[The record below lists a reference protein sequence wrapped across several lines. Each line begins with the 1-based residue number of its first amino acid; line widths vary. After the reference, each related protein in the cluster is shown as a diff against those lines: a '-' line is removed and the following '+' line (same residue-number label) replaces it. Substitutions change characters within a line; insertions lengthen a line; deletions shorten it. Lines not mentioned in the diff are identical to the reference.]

1 LHYEKLD
8 PRVMKTIDQLDVR
21 GKRILVRVDYNVPL
35 REDGTV
41 ANNQR
46 ITATLP
52 TLQSILDRGGRAVL
66 VSHLGRPKAAFEAA
80 YSLRPVAH
88 ELARVLGRPVQFSEQ
103 TVGADAVAATKAL
116 LDGEVLLL
124 ENVRFFAGEEAG
136 DAEFAAQLAE
146 LGDAYVNDA
155 FGTAHRAHAS
165 TAVVAA
171 HFKGSSAFGMVMAS
185 EIANVDRV
193 LASNEK
199 PSVAVVGGSKVS
211 SKIVILERL
220 LDRVDALLI
229 GGGMAFTFLKA
240 QGAQVGNSLVE
251 DEHLETANQIMRAA
265 EAKGVRIYL
274 PTDVVAAD
282 RFAADA
288 ATQVT
293 ASAQIPDGW
302 MGLDVGPQ
310 TLETYAEVV
319 RTAKTLLWNG
329 PLGVFELDAFA
340 AGTRGLGEA
349 IAAATEA
356 GTLFSLVGGGDSVAA
371 VEQFGLSR
379 RVSYVSTGG
388 GAMLEYLEGRVLPG
402 IQAVY
407 DAE

>member
-1 LHYEKLD
+1 
-8 PRVMKTIDQLDVR
+8 M
-21 GKRILVRVDYNVPL
+21 VRVDYNVPL
-35 REDGTV
+35 REDGEV

-46 ITATLP
+46 IVATIP
-52 TLQSILDRGGRAVL
+52 TLKSILDRGGRAVL
-66 VSHLGRPKAAFEAA
+66 VSHLGRPKAAYEAA
-80 YSLRPVAH
+80 YSLRPVAV
-88 ELARVLGRPVQFSEQ
+88 ELARILGREVQFSEY
-103 TVGADAVAATKAL
+103 TVGHEAVAATKAL
-116 LDGEVLLL
+116 QDGEVLLM
-124 ENVRFFAGEEAG
+124 ENVRFFPGEESG
-136 DAEFAAQLAE
+136 DAQFARQLAE

-171 HFKGSSAFGMVMAS
+171 QFAGRAAFGHVMAR

-193 LASNEK
+193 LQSKEK

-240 QGAQVGNSLVE
+240 QGAHVGNSLVE
-251 DEHLETANQIMRAA
+251 DEHLGTAKHILEAA
-265 EAKGVRIYL
+265 KAKGVDIYL
-274 PTDVVAAD
+274 PVDVVAAD
-282 RFAADA
+282 RFAGDA
-288 ATQVT
+288 ATQIVSST
-293 ASAQIPDGW
+293 RIPDGW
-302 MGLDVGPQ
+302 MGLDVGP
-310 TLETYAEVV
+310 ETVAAYAKVV
-319 RTAKTLLWNG
+319 GNAKTLLWNG
-329 PLGVFELDAFA
+329 PLGVFELEAFA
-340 AGTRGLGEA
+340 HGTRALGEA
-349 IAAATEA
+349 IASATA
-356 GTLFSLVGGGDSVAA
+356 SGSLFSLVGGGDSVAA
-371 VEQFGLSR
+371 VEQFGLAD

>member
-1 LHYEKLD
+1 
-8 PRVMKTIDQLDVR
+8 M
-21 GKRILVRVDYNVPL
+21 VRVDYNVPL
-35 REDGTV
+35 REDGEV

-46 ITATLP
+46 IVATIP
-52 TLQSILDRGGRAVL
+52 TLKSILDRGGRAVL
-66 VSHLGRPKAAFEAA
+66 VSHLGRPKAAYEAA
-80 YSLRPVAH
+80 YSLRPVAV
-88 ELARVLGRPVQFSEQ
+88 ELARILGREVQFSEY
-103 TVGADAVAATKAL
+103 TVGPEAVAATKAL
-116 LDGEVLLL
+116 QDGEVLLM
-124 ENVRFFAGEEAG
+124 ENVRFFPGEESG
-136 DAEFAAQLAE
+136 DAQFARQLAE

-171 HFKGSSAFGMVMAS
+171 QFAGRAAFGHVMAR

-193 LASNEK
+193 LQSKEK

-240 QGAQVGNSLVE
+240 QGAHVGNSLVE
-251 DEHLETANQIMRAA
+251 DEHLGTAKHILEAA
-265 EAKGVRIYL
+265 KAKGVDIYL
-274 PTDVVAAD
+274 PVDVVAAD
-282 RFAADA
+282 RFAGDA
-288 ATQVT
+288 ATQIVSST
-293 ASAQIPDGW
+293 RIPDGW
-302 MGLDVGPQ
+302 MGLDVGP
-310 TLETYAEVV
+310 ETVAAYAKVV
-319 RTAKTLLWNG
+319 GNAKTLLWNG
-329 PLGVFELDAFA
+329 PLGVFELEAFA
-340 AGTRGLGEA
+340 NGTRALGEA
-349 IAAATEA
+349 IASATA
-356 GTLFSLVGGGDSVAA
+356 SGSLFSLVGGGDSVAA
-371 VEQFGLSR
+371 VEQFGLAD

>member
-1 LHYEKLD
+1 
-8 PRVMKTIDQLDVR
+8 MKTIEQLDVR

-35 REDGTV
+35 REDGEV

-46 ITATLP
+46 IVATIP
-52 TLQSILDRGGRAVL
+52 TLKSILDRGGRAVL
-66 VSHLGRPKAAFEAA
+66 VSHLGRPKAAYEAA
-80 YSLRPVAH
+80 YSLRPVAV
-88 ELARVLGRPVQFSEQ
+88 ELARILGREVQFSEY
-103 TVGADAVAATKAL
+103 TVGPEAVAATKAL
-116 LDGEVLLL
+116 QDGEVLLM
-124 ENVRFFAGEEAG
+124 ENVRFFPGEESG
-136 DAEFAAQLAE
+136 DAQFARQLAE

-171 HFKGSSAFGMVMAS
+171 QFAGRAAFGHVMAR

-193 LASNEK
+193 LQSKEK

-240 QGAQVGNSLVE
+240 QGAHVGNSLVE
-251 DEHLETANQIMRAA
+251 DEHLGTAKHILEAA
-265 EAKGVRIYL
+265 KAKGVDIYL
-274 PTDVVAAD
+274 PVDVVAAD
-282 RFAADA
+282 RFAGDA
-288 ATQVT
+288 ATQIVSST
-293 ASAQIPDGW
+293 RIPDGW
-302 MGLDVGPQ
+302 MGLDVGP
-310 TLETYAEVV
+310 ETVTAYAKVV
-319 RTAKTLLWNG
+319 GNAKTLLWNG
-329 PLGVFELDAFA
+329 PLGVFELEAFA
-340 AGTRGLGEA
+340 NGTRALGEA
-349 IAAATEA
+349 IASATA
-356 GTLFSLVGGGDSVAA
+356 SGSLFSLVGGGDSVAA
-371 VEQFGLSR
+371 VEQFGLAD

>member
-1 LHYEKLD
+1 
-8 PRVMKTIDQLDVR
+8 MKHIDQLPVQ
-21 GKRILVRVDYNVPL
+21 GQRILVRVDYNVPL
-35 REDGTV
+35 NDAGEV

-46 ITATLP
+46 IVATLP
-52 TLQSILDRGGRAVL
+52 TVKSILDRGGRAVL
-66 VSHLGRPKAAFEAA
+66 VSHLGRPKSAADVA
-80 YSLRPVAH
+80 YSLQPVAR
-88 ELARVLGRPVQFSEQ
+88 ELERVLGRPVAFCHT
-103 TVGADAVAATKAL
+103 TVGTEAVAATKAL
-116 LDGEVLLL
+116 QDGDVLLL
-124 ENVRFFAGEEAG
+124 ENVRFHPEEEAG
-136 DAEFAAQLAE
+136 DAGFAAQLAE

-171 HFKGSSAFGMVMAS
+171 HFKGRAAFGHVMAN
-185 EIANVDRV
+185 EIRNVDRV
-193 LASNEK
+193 LASQDK

-240 QGAQVGNSLVE
+240 QGASVGSSLVE
-251 DEHLETANQIMRAA
+251 LEHLDTARQILDVAKS
-265 EAKGVRIYL
+265 KGVAIHL

-288 ATQVT
+288 TTQIV
-293 ASAQIPDGW
+293 SSHSIPDGW
-302 MGLDVGPQ
+302 MGLDVGPA
-310 TLETYAEVV
+310 TVADYCEVV
-319 RTAKTLLWNG
+319 QAAKTLLWNG
-329 PLGVFELDAFA
+329 PLGVFELEAFSK
-340 AGTRGLGEA
+340 GTRDLGIA
-349 IAAATEA
+349 IADATQN
-356 GTLFSLVGGGDSVAA
+356 GGLFSLVGGGDSVAA
-371 VEQFGLSR
+371 VDQFGLSS

>member
-1 LHYEKLD
+1 
-8 PRVMKTIDQLDVR
+8 MKTIEQLDVR

-35 REDGTV
+35 REDGEV

-46 ITATLP
+46 IVATIP
-52 TLQSILDRGGRAVL
+52 TLKSILDRGGRAVL
-66 VSHLGRPKAAFEAA
+66 VSHLGRPKAAYEAA
-80 YSLRPVAH
+80 YSLRPVAV
-88 ELARVLGRPVQFSEQ
+88 ELARILGREVQFSEY
-103 TVGADAVAATKAL
+103 TVGPEAVAATKAL
-116 LDGEVLLL
+116 QDGEVLLM
-124 ENVRFFAGEEAG
+124 ENVRFFPGEESG
-136 DAEFAAQLAE
+136 DAQFARQLAE

-171 HFKGSSAFGMVMAS
+171 QFAGRAAFGHVMAR

-193 LASNEK
+193 LHSKEK

-240 QGAQVGNSLVE
+240 QGAHVGNSLVE
-251 DEHLETANQIMRAA
+251 DEHLGTAKHILEAA
-265 EAKGVRIYL
+265 KAKGVDIYL
-274 PTDVVAAD
+274 PVDVVAAD
-282 RFAADA
+282 RFAGDA
-288 ATQVT
+288 ATQIVPST
-293 ASAQIPDGW
+293 RIPDGW
-302 MGLDVGPQ
+302 MGLDVGP
-310 TLETYAEVV
+310 ETVAAYAKVV
-319 RTAKTLLWNG
+319 GNAKTLLWNG
-329 PLGVFELDAFA
+329 PLGVFELEAFA
-340 AGTRGLGEA
+340 NGTRGLGEA
-349 IAAATEA
+349 IASATA
-356 GTLFSLVGGGDSVAA
+356 SGSLFSLVGGGDSVAA
-371 VEQFGLSR
+371 VEQFGLAD

>member
-1 LHYEKLD
+1 
-8 PRVMKTIDQLDVR
+8 M
-21 GKRILVRVDYNVPL
+21 VRVDYNVPL
-35 REDGTV
+35 REDGEV

-46 ITATLP
+46 IVATIP
-52 TLQSILDRGGRAVL
+52 TLKSILDRGGRAVL
-66 VSHLGRPKAAFEAA
+66 VSHLGRPKAAYEAA
-80 YSLRPVAH
+80 YSLRPVAV
-88 ELARVLGRPVQFSEQ
+88 ELARILGREVQFSEY
-103 TVGADAVAATKAL
+103 TVGPEAVAATKAL
-116 LDGEVLLL
+116 QDGEVLLM
-124 ENVRFFAGEEAG
+124 ENVRFFPGEESG
-136 DAEFAAQLAE
+136 DAQFARQLAE

-171 HFKGSSAFGMVMAS
+171 QFAGRAAFGHVMAR

-193 LASNEK
+193 LQSKEK

-240 QGAQVGNSLVE
+240 QGAHVGNSLVE
-251 DEHLETANQIMRAA
+251 DEHLGTAKHILEAA
-265 EAKGVRIYL
+265 KAKGVDIYL
-274 PTDVVAAD
+274 PVDVVAAD
-282 RFAADA
+282 RFAGDA
-288 ATQVT
+288 ATQIVPST
-293 ASAQIPDGW
+293 RIPDGW
-302 MGLDVGPQ
+302 MGLDVGP
-310 TLETYAEVV
+310 ETVAAYAKVV
-319 RTAKTLLWNG
+319 GNAKTLLWNG
-329 PLGVFELDAFA
+329 PLGVFELEAFA
-340 AGTRGLGEA
+340 NGTRALGEA
-349 IAAATEA
+349 IASATA
-356 GTLFSLVGGGDSVAA
+356 SGSLFSLVGGGDSVAA
-371 VEQFGLSR
+371 VEQFGLAD

>member
-1 LHYEKLD
+1 
-8 PRVMKTIDQLDVR
+8 MKTIDQLPVH
-21 GKRILVRVDYNVPL
+21 GQRILVRVDYNVPL
-35 REDGTV
+35 REDGSV

-46 ITATLP
+46 IMATLP
-52 TLQSILDRGGRAVL
+52 TLKSIVDRGGRAVL
-66 VSHLGRPKAAFEAA
+66 VSHLGRPKSAADVK

-88 ELARVLGRPVQFSEQ
+88 ELARVLGREVQFSEQ
-103 TVGADAVAATKAL
+103 TVGPEAVAATKAL
-116 LDGEVLLL
+116 GDGEILLL

-136 DAEFAAQLAE
+136 DADFAAQLAE

-165 TAVVAA
+165 TAVVAQ
-171 HFKGSSAFGMVMAS
+171 HFAGRSAFGHVMAN
-185 EIANVDRV
+185 EIKNVDRV
-193 LASNEK
+193 LASQEK

-240 QGAQVGNSLVE
+240 QGAEIGSSLVE
-251 DEHLETANQIMRAA
+251 DEHLATARQIMDAA
-265 EAKGVRIYL
+265 KAKGVHIHL
-274 PTDVVAAD
+274 PSDVVAAD

-288 ATQVT
+288 ATQVVP
-293 ASAQIPDGW
+293 SMQIPSGW
-302 MGLDVGPQ
+302 MGLDVGPA
-310 TLETYAEVV
+310 TVETYEKVV
-319 RTAKTLLWNG
+319 REAKTLLWNG
-329 PLGVFELDAFA
+329 PLGVFELEAFA
-340 AGTRGLGEA
+340 AGTRQLGEA
-349 IAAATEA
+349 IAQATES
-356 GTLFSLVGGGDSVAA
+356 GSLFSLVGGGDSVAA
-371 VEQFGLSR
+371 VEQFGLAE

>member
-1 LHYEKLD
+1 
-8 PRVMKTIDQLDVR
+8 MKTIDQLDVR
-21 GKRILVRVDYNVPL
+21 GKRIVVRVDYNVPL

-52 TLQSILDRGGRAVL
+52 TVQSILDRGGRAVL

-116 LDGEVLLL
+116 LDGGVLLL

-293 ASAQIPDGW
+293 SSAQIPDGW

>member
-1 LHYEKLD
+1 
-8 PRVMKTIDQLDVR
+8 MKTIDQLDVR

-88 ELARVLGRPVQFSEQ
+88 ELARVLGRPVQFSAQ

>member
-1 LHYEKLD
+1 
-8 PRVMKTIDQLDVR
+8 
-21 GKRILVRVDYNVPL
+21 
-35 REDGTV
+35 
-41 ANNQR
+41 
-46 ITATLP
+46 
-52 TLQSILDRGGRAVL
+52 
-66 VSHLGRPKAAFEAA
+66 
-80 YSLRPVAH
+80 
-88 ELARVLGRPVQFSEQ
+88 
-103 TVGADAVAATKAL
+103 
-116 LDGEVLLL
+116 
-124 ENVRFFAGEEAG
+124 
-136 DAEFAAQLAE
+136 
-146 LGDAYVNDA
+146 
-155 FGTAHRAHAS
+155 
-165 TAVVAA
+165 
-171 HFKGSSAFGMVMAS
+171 MAS

-265 EAKGVRIYL
+265 EAKGVLIYL

-293 ASAQIPDGW
+293 SSAQIPDGW

>member
-1 LHYEKLD
+1 
-8 PRVMKTIDQLDVR
+8 MKTIEQLDVR

-35 REDGTV
+35 REDGEV

-46 ITATLP
+46 IVATIP
-52 TLQSILDRGGRAVL
+52 TLKSILDRGGRAVL
-66 VSHLGRPKAAFEAA
+66 VSHLGRPKAAYEAA
-80 YSLRPVAH
+80 YSLRPVAV
-88 ELARVLGRPVQFSEQ
+88 ELARILGREVQFSEY
-103 TVGADAVAATKAL
+103 TVGPEAVAATKAL
-116 LDGEVLLL
+116 QDGEVLLM
-124 ENVRFFAGEEAG
+124 ENVRFFPGEESG
-136 DAEFAAQLAE
+136 DAQFARQLAE

-171 HFKGSSAFGMVMAS
+171 QFAGRAAFGHVMAR

-193 LASNEK
+193 LQSKEK

-240 QGAQVGNSLVE
+240 QGAHVGNSLVE
-251 DEHLETANQIMRAA
+251 DEHLGTAKHILEAA
-265 EAKGVRIYL
+265 KAKGVDIYL
-274 PTDVVAAD
+274 PVDVVAAD
-282 RFAADA
+282 RFAGDA
-288 ATQVT
+288 ATQIVSST
-293 ASAQIPDGW
+293 RIPDGW
-302 MGLDVGPQ
+302 MGLDVGP
-310 TLETYAEVV
+310 ETVSAYAKVV
-319 RTAKTLLWNG
+319 GNAKTLLWNG
-329 PLGVFELDAFA
+329 PLGVFELEAFA
-340 AGTRGLGEA
+340 NGTRALGEA
-349 IAAATEA
+349 IASATA
-356 GTLFSLVGGGDSVAA
+356 SGSLFSLVGGGDSVAA
-371 VEQFGLSR
+371 VEQFGLAD

>member
-1 LHYEKLD
+1 
-8 PRVMKTIDQLDVR
+8 MKTIEQLDVR

-35 REDGTV
+35 REDGEV

-46 ITATLP
+46 IVATIP
-52 TLQSILDRGGRAVL
+52 TLKSILDRGGRAVL
-66 VSHLGRPKAAFEAA
+66 VSHLGRPKAAYEAA
-80 YSLRPVAH
+80 YSLRPVAV
-88 ELARVLGRPVQFSEQ
+88 ELARILGREVQFSEY
-103 TVGADAVAATKAL
+103 TVGPEAVAATKAL
-116 LDGEVLLL
+116 QDGEVLLM
-124 ENVRFFAGEEAG
+124 ENVRFFPGEESG
-136 DAEFAAQLAE
+136 DAQFARQLAE

-171 HFKGSSAFGMVMAS
+171 QFAGRAAFGHVMAR

-193 LASNEK
+193 LQSKEK

-240 QGAQVGNSLVE
+240 QGAHVGNSLVE
-251 DEHLETANQIMRAA
+251 DEHLGTAKHILEAA
-265 EAKGVRIYL
+265 KAKGVDIYL
-274 PTDVVAAD
+274 PVDVVAAD
-282 RFAADA
+282 RFAGDA
-288 ATQVT
+288 ATQIVPST
-293 ASAQIPDGW
+293 RIPDGW
-302 MGLDVGPQ
+302 MGLDVGP
-310 TLETYAEVV
+310 ETVAAYAKVV
-319 RTAKTLLWNG
+319 GNAKTLLWNG
-329 PLGVFELDAFA
+329 PLGVFELEAFA
-340 AGTRGLGEA
+340 NGTRGLGEA
-349 IAAATEA
+349 IASATA
-356 GTLFSLVGGGDSVAA
+356 SGSLFSLVGGGDSVAA
-371 VEQFGLSR
+371 VEQFGLAD

>member
-1 LHYEKLD
+1 
-8 PRVMKTIDQLDVR
+8 MKTIDQLPVH
-21 GKRILVRVDYNVPL
+21 GQRILVRVDYNVPL
-35 REDGTV
+35 REDGSV

-46 ITATLP
+46 IMATLP
-52 TLQSILDRGGRAVL
+52 TLKSIVDRGGRAVL
-66 VSHLGRPKAAFEAA
+66 VSHLGRPKSAADVK

-88 ELARVLGRPVQFSEQ
+88 ELARVLGREVQFSEQ
-103 TVGADAVAATKAL
+103 TVGPEAVAATKAL
-116 LDGEVLLL
+116 GDGEILLL

-136 DAEFAAQLAE
+136 DADFAAQLAE

-165 TAVVAA
+165 TAVVAQ
-171 HFKGSSAFGMVMAS
+171 HFAGRSAFGHVMAN
-185 EIANVDRV
+185 EIKNVDRV
-193 LASNEK
+193 LASQEK

-240 QGAQVGNSLVE
+240 QGAEIGSSLVE
-251 DEHLETANQIMRAA
+251 DEHLATARQIMEAA
-265 EAKGVRIYL
+265 KAKGVHIHL
-274 PTDVVAAD
+274 PSDVVAAD

-288 ATQVT
+288 ATQVVP
-293 ASAQIPDGW
+293 SMQIPSGW
-302 MGLDVGPQ
+302 MGLDVGPA
-310 TLETYAEVV
+310 TVEAYEKVV
-319 RTAKTLLWNG
+319 REAKTLLWNG
-329 PLGVFELDAFA
+329 PLGVFELEAFA
-340 AGTRGLGEA
+340 AGTRQLGEA
-349 IAAATEA
+349 IAQATES
-356 GTLFSLVGGGDSVAA
+356 GSLFSLVGGGDSVAA
-371 VEQFGLSR
+371 VEQFGLAE

>member
-1 LHYEKLD
+1 
-8 PRVMKTIDQLDVR
+8 MKTIEQLDVR

-35 REDGTV
+35 REDGEV

-46 ITATLP
+46 IVATIP
-52 TLQSILDRGGRAVL
+52 TLKSILDRGGRAVL
-66 VSHLGRPKAAFEAA
+66 VSHLGRPKAAYEAA
-80 YSLRPVAH
+80 YSLRPVAV
-88 ELARVLGRPVQFSEQ
+88 ELARILGREVQFSEY
-103 TVGADAVAATKAL
+103 TVGPEAVAATKAL
-116 LDGEVLLL
+116 QDGEVLLM
-124 ENVRFFAGEEAG
+124 ENVRFFPGEESG
-136 DAEFAAQLAE
+136 DAQFARQLAE

-171 HFKGSSAFGMVMAS
+171 QFAGRAAFGHVMAR

-193 LASNEK
+193 LQSKEK

-240 QGAQVGNSLVE
+240 QGAHVGNSLVE
-251 DEHLETANQIMRAA
+251 DEHLGTAKHILEAA
-265 EAKGVRIYL
+265 KAKGVDIYL
-274 PTDVVAAD
+274 PVDVVAAD
-282 RFAADA
+282 RFAGDA
-288 ATQVT
+288 ATQVVSST
-293 ASAQIPDGW
+293 RIPDGW
-302 MGLDVGPQ
+302 MGLDVGP
-310 TLETYAEVV
+310 ETVTAYAKVV
-319 RTAKTLLWNG
+319 GNAKTLLWNG
-329 PLGVFELDAFA
+329 PLGVFELEAFA
-340 AGTRGLGEA
+340 NGTRALGEA
-349 IAAATEA
+349 IASATA
-356 GTLFSLVGGGDSVAA
+356 SGSLFSLVGGGDSVAA
-371 VEQFGLSR
+371 VEQFGLAD

>member
-1 LHYEKLD
+1 
-8 PRVMKTIDQLDVR
+8 MKTIDQLPVH
-21 GKRILVRVDYNVPL
+21 GQRILVRVDYNVPL
-35 REDGTV
+35 REDGSV

-46 ITATLP
+46 IMATLP
-52 TLQSILDRGGRAVL
+52 TLKSIVDRGGRAVL
-66 VSHLGRPKAAFEAA
+66 VSHLGRPKSAADVK

-88 ELARVLGRPVQFSEQ
+88 ELARVLGREVQFSEQ
-103 TVGADAVAATKAL
+103 TVGPEAVAATKAL
-116 LDGEVLLL
+116 GDGEILLL

-136 DAEFAAQLAE
+136 DADFAAQLAE

-165 TAVVAA
+165 TAVVAQ
-171 HFKGSSAFGMVMAS
+171 HFAGRSAFGHVMAN
-185 EIANVDRV
+185 EIKNVDRV
-193 LASNEK
+193 LASQEK

-240 QGAQVGNSLVE
+240 QGAEIGSSLVE
-251 DEHLETANQIMRAA
+251 DEHLATARQIMDAA
-265 EAKGVRIYL
+265 KSKGVHIHL
-274 PTDVVAAD
+274 PSDVVAAD

-288 ATQVT
+288 ATHVVP
-293 ASAQIPDGW
+293 SMQIPSGW
-302 MGLDVGPQ
+302 MGLDVGPA
-310 TLETYAEVV
+310 TVEAYEKVV
-319 RTAKTLLWNG
+319 REAKTLLWNG
-329 PLGVFELDAFA
+329 PLGVFELEAFA
-340 AGTRGLGEA
+340 AGTRQLGEA
-349 IAAATEA
+349 IAQATES
-356 GTLFSLVGGGDSVAA
+356 GSLFSLVGGGDSVAA
-371 VEQFGLSR
+371 VEQFGLAE

>member
-1 LHYEKLD
+1 
-8 PRVMKTIDQLDVR
+8 M
-21 GKRILVRVDYNVPL
+21 VRVDYNVPL
-35 REDGTV
+35 REDGEV

-46 ITATLP
+46 IVATIP
-52 TLQSILDRGGRAVL
+52 TLKSILDRGGRAVL
-66 VSHLGRPKAAFEAA
+66 VSHLGRPKAAYEAA
-80 YSLRPVAH
+80 YSLRPVAV
-88 ELARVLGRPVQFSEQ
+88 ELARILGREVQFSEY
-103 TVGADAVAATKAL
+103 TVGPEAVAATKAL
-116 LDGEVLLL
+116 QDGEVLLM
-124 ENVRFFAGEEAG
+124 ENVRFFPGEESG
-136 DAEFAAQLAE
+136 DAQFARQLAE

-171 HFKGSSAFGMVMAS
+171 QFAGRAAFGHVMAR

-193 LASNEK
+193 LQSKEK

-240 QGAQVGNSLVE
+240 QGAHVGNSLVE
-251 DEHLETANQIMRAA
+251 DEHLGTAKHILEAA
-265 EAKGVRIYL
+265 KAKGVDIYL
-274 PTDVVAAD
+274 PVDVVAAD
-282 RFAADA
+282 RFAGDA
-288 ATQVT
+288 ATQIVSST
-293 ASAQIPDGW
+293 RIPDGW
-302 MGLDVGPQ
+302 MGLDVGP
-310 TLETYAEVV
+310 ETVAAYAKVV
-319 RTAKTLLWNG
+319 GNAKTLLWNG
-329 PLGVFELDAFA
+329 PLGVFELEAFA
-340 AGTRGLGEA
+340 HGTRALGEA
-349 IAAATEA
+349 IASATA
-356 GTLFSLVGGGDSVAA
+356 SGSLFSLVGGGDSVAA
-371 VEQFGLSR
+371 VEQFGLAD